1 MTKAKTPKQHPKL
14 INQFMVY
21 DGINEINDVF
31 GVLIALKAYIRSA
44 DFNKYHAEMIVSSIQ
59 SLLCNGTLKI
69 EEWLEIEE
77 EVKP

>member
-31 GVLIALKAYIRSA
+31 GILIALKAYIKSE
-44 DFNKYHAEMIVSSIQ
+44 DFNKYHAQMIVSSIQ

-77 EVKP
+77 EVTK

>member
-31 GVLIALKAYIRSA
+31 GILIALKAYIKSE
-44 DFNKYHAEMIVSSIQ
+44 DFNKYHAQMIVSSIQ

-69 EEWLEIEE
+69 EEWLEIED
-77 EVKP
+77 EVTK